1 METKRIFRH
10 KQDESKEPYLYTAC
24 GLDNVYLLNGYEL
37 HRLEDSEGVSVRD
50 LDDLH
55 EAIGQSL
62 VQQAALLQSRE
73 LRWFR
78 IHLDLTRAQLAE
90 HLGCDSKTVAQWEK
104 GECPISRANDQIIRE
119 LYLNKDNTSQNPSP
133 AQPHEIWKM
142 DQAQGF
148 LSSQPCLYYPL
159 LP

>member
-24 GLDNVYLLNGYEL
+24 GLENVYLLNGYEL
-37 HRLEDSEGVSVRD
+37 HRLAEGEGVSVRD

-62 VQQAALLQSRE
+62 VQQDAPLQARE

-78 IHLDLTRAQLAE
+78 IHLDLTHAQLAE
-90 HLGCDSKTVAQWEK
+90 HLGCNAKTVAQWEK
-104 GECPISRANDQIIRE
+104 GECPISQANDQIIRE
-119 LYLNKDNTSQNPSP
+119 LYRNKDSASQNLP
-133 AQPHEIWKM
+133 ASQSYEIWKM
-142 DQAQGF
+142 DRAQGF
-148 LSSQPCLYYPL
+148 FNPQLYPL
-159 LP
+159 VP